1 MSKILTIR
9 DSATIF
15 HQEVHSVAQLIRTF
29 THSEFLIISVIRFWK
44 YLSFVFEHIW
54 IIFVLKLVI
63 EKMGEAKRR
72 EELGLPPRE
81 KKVVKED
88 SKSNLNQIL
97 NKYPYFPYILG
108 ISLLTILIID
118 LVNYYK

>member
-1 MSKILTIR
+1 
-9 DSATIF
+9 
-15 HQEVHSVAQLIRTF
+15 
-29 THSEFLIISVIRFWK
+29 
-44 YLSFVFEHIW
+44 
-54 IIFVLKLVI
+54 
-63 EKMGEAKRR
+63 MGEAKRR

-81 KKVVKED
+81 KKVVKKY